1 MKAIIAKLTFSRQ
14 RRNKRGIDAC
24 QEVHDNRGGGGGG
37 GGKGVCNINLVG
49 ELVPKRIS
57 KPPLK

>member
-37 GGKGVCNINLVG
+37 GGRGYVT
-49 ELVPKRIS
+49 
-57 KPPLK
+57 